1 MQEDSLNASVTYGD
15 YDGTVAADRRDR
27 NGDLSDVAARYGI
40 DTDRFFVMGVSLWIG
55 EHRDQATEVKKPYVS
70 ILAIDTHVVK
80 AYGVDPIQRYI
91 DGNDGVL
98 PYVKI
103 RIDATL
109 EEILLSFKRFELVI
123 KNKHIKRVR
132 EFRPDYEGEEVD
144 TDDEDSGD

>member
-1 MQEDSLNASVTYGD
+1 MQDDSLKASVTYGD

-27 NGDLSDVAARYGI
+27 NGDLSDLA
-40 DTDRFFVMGVSLWIG
+40 GVSLSIG

-80 AYGVDPIQRYI
+80 AYGVDPIQRYV

-98 PYVKI
+98 PYVKL

-109 EEILLSFKRFELVI
+109 EEILLAFKRFELVI
-123 KNKHIKRVR
+123 KNKHLKRVR

-144 TDDEDSGD
+144 TDDDNLGD